1 LEERI
6 AEAHR
11 REQTEKLRA
20 WGELRVVG
28 GFPAELRAEYDLLAA
43 RRELALIE
51 ATATDMNKADVAR
64 AEAKVHLLEAQLAII
79 QAQNRLLE
87 ARGRAD
93 VAALEYAQAQKL
105 GPEAKQEKE
114 LAFRQALQ
122 ALDGAELG
130 VKQALAG
137 YDQIRLESNRA
148 IVDALREQA
157 TWADSVLG
165 VMNTLSEVVSR
176 FSAGLPKSLSEF
188 FSTFEALTK
197 LSKGFVKDVQEG
209 LIELGKY
216 GEAGKAGT
224 PFGAFGEMF
233 KSWENFAASVKQG
246 GMGQIVG
253 MIGTIGANFKKSI
266 LQGIGAAMMAFSAFF
281 GPAGPIVAAIGALVS
296 MASGEGKYY
305 LVSAAGWGI
314 PRKRT
319 RKVARQI
326 EEEIDA
332 IVTTYNSGASTIK
345 KTLANLEAERQKA
358 IAKLSGRKGGGE
370 QLEAIM
376 VDIDKAEAELLAKQK
391 EIFSAFDKE
400 INILR
405 LPEYYKDIGEAL
417 QDISDKLKTYL
428 DAGGSVAKAEEYRL
442 RRVAELYA
450 NLNRDL
456 RDDELEAIDMLTRR
470 IDLEKQRADVIAD
483 AAKQERE
490 VRAGLGLARPLTPA
504 QEAALRI
511 KEIRD
516 QRDERVAAIDR
527 ELNLLNAELEGR
539 AQLFGLTQDLNALEE
554 RRLDLTRAI
563 GEETNAQI
571 RAIQDFIA
579 ANRAAIDAGLA
590 LPLGGTPVLPIIRNG
605 QVVNNFTGD
614 INVTVQPHPGMT
626 PREAWEAVHDGIE
639 WGMGHRHE
647 I

>member
-1 LEERI
+1 
-6 AEAHR
+6 
-11 REQTEKLRA
+11 
-20 WGELRVVG
+20 
-28 GFPAELRAEYDLLAA
+28 
-43 RRELALIE
+43 
-51 ATATDMNKADVAR
+51 
-64 AEAKVHLLEAQLAII
+64 
-79 QAQNRLLE
+79 
-87 ARGRAD
+87 
-93 VAALEYAQAQKL
+93 
-105 GPEAKQEKE
+105 
-114 LAFRQALQ
+114 
-122 ALDGAELG
+122 
-130 VKQALAG
+130 
-137 YDQIRLESNRA
+137 
-148 IVDALREQA
+148 
-157 TWADSVLG
+157 
-165 VMNTLSEVVSR
+165 MNTLSEVVSR

-614 INVTVQPHPGMT
+614 INVTVHPHPGMT